1 MKDAIVLNYIEDGE
15 TSNVCR
21 VTQKK
26 DKQKNRVVKAEVLAA
41 SFVNLTQQLSTERP
55 YTKIA
60 ILNS

>member
-26 DKQKNRVVKAEVLAA
+26 VVKAEVLAA